1 MGLATAAALGP
12 IRSRNP
18 NWTIGHFADASNS
31 AQLPRSWKSSISR
44 LRRSYP
50 CGDILLGLSTE
61 PARLTEPVELTESRI
76 RCEPAITVLGRTG
89 CLGAAVA
96 AEAVAR
102 TSASESAIFE
112 LVNMACLR
120 CAVLDPFTGANI
132 PEKIGAF
139 YATEVWFEQAEVLA
153 RQESRSY
160 QGTSHIVVGALF
172 SREPLTA
179 GSSPGGARREIEAAS
194 QSSRAPRGRHP
205 RALCD
210 REAG

>member
-1 MGLATAAALGP
+1 MDLAPAAAWVQSGVVT
-12 IRSRNP
+12 P
-18 NWTIGHFADASNS
+18 NWTIGLA

-61 PARLTEPVELTESRI
+61 PAGLIEPVELAESRL
-76 RCEPAITVLGRTG
+76 RCEPAIAVWGRTG
-89 CLGAAVA
+89 CLGVAVA

-102 TSASESAIFE
+102 TSASERAIFE

-139 YATEVWFEQAEVLA
+139 YATEV
-153 RQESRSY
+153 
-160 QGTSHIVVGALF
+160 
-172 SREPLTA
+172 
-179 GSSPGGARREIEAAS
+179 
-194 QSSRAPRGRHP
+194 
-205 RALCD
+205 
-210 REAG
+210 